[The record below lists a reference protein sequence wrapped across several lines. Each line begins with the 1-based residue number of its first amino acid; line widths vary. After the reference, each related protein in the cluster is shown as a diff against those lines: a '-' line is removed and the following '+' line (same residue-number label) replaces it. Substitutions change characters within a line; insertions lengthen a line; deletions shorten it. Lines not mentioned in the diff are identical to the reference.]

1 MAIKN
6 TQIASATTTRL
17 FLASAQQAI
26 TTMIFCNTDP
36 VTDASFDVYVVP
48 YGTNANPTTQIMKGV
63 PLPAG
68 ETFVLDTERL
78 ILETNDAIYAQ
89 ASENLIITATIS
101 SLTTA

>member
-1 MAIKN
+1 MAITN
-6 TQIASATTTRL
+6 SQLASATTTQL

-36 VTDASFDVYVVP
+36 TIDTTFDVYVVP
-48 YGTNANPTTQIMKGV
+48 YGGNANAGTQIMKGV

-89 ASENLIITATIS
+89 AADDLIVTATIS